1 MHYILH
7 ASSIKLQLAYTSVIE
22 EVKKTKAK
30 SLVTMQQSQDQCI
43 RNADINIDAGRKRKV
58 SEAVENATSRLH
70 HQEIAGISN
79 IGREGIQKSDCR
91 KSPRA
96 RRKRRYLKVA
106 SLQKQGVST
115 KWQVPEKKLTHR
127 EVILSTES
135 KLQFMVKAV
144 YDLLPTHMV

>member
-1 MHYILH
+1 
-7 ASSIKLQLAYTSVIE
+7 
-22 EVKKTKAK
+22 
-30 SLVTMQQSQDQCI
+30 MQQSRDQCI

-70 HQEIAGISN
+70 HHEIAGISN

-96 RRKRRYLKVA
+96 RRKREYLKVA
-106 SLQKQGVST
+106 SLQKQGVSR